1 MMPLTSLVDGPD
13 LLVRAG
19 YPPKSA
25 AVTWQRVCPG
35 RRQVSRT
42 EAVELAQRLM
52 ETSGKKDLRAS
63 LAGVV
68 AELHCAE
75 DAPPSCSEPPA
86 SFDPPERTT
95 AEELC
100 GLLGVSSAVPVR
112 TVGSGRD
119 KKYSLVDVARL
130 VSGKDAS
137 NAWRDVRAVQETHN
151 EVSRGIANFKFTGQ
165 GQRETPV
172 ANLRT
177 TLLVVLRLR
186 SRVVRRL
193 STKVVDVFVRYL
205 GGDPELAREV
215 LEELGATELPDGTL
229 AFPDEGVRRPPPV
242 PKEAPSTTTVALE
255 LCSLLGVDQVVKIRT
270 VGEGREKQ
278 FSLVDVARLVSGK
291 DAKNAADDVRSV
303 LQAYNVLSENVGQ
316 NRFPGSGRYPTP
328 VADLRT
334 TLLVVL
340 RLRSR
345 VAQRLSTKVVD
356 VFVRYIGGDPELAR
370 EVLEELGATELPDGT
385 LAFPGIVERHTV
397 AVPPLDIPPVSAHTR
412 ELCTLLG
419 VEQVVKVR
427 TTGEGRDR
435 KFSLIDVAR
444 VVLGQYEEVRHSV
457 LNLKF
462 NGPGQR
468 ETPAADLRTTLLVV
482 LRLRSRVAQRL
493 STKVVDVFVR
503 YIGGDPELARET
515 LAHREYQEH
524 LALEQ
529 PYHPARAFGEAV
541 EAELKEHEPPI
552 VLELFDEAPLLLGAQ
567 HLYAMQC
574 VERQGLWKVG
584 VSADPHRRL
593 EEVKTKNGKLNL
605 VLRAVWRHEAGLEAA
620 VLRALDVPP
629 EDEELKELLK
639 STEFRW
645 THQDLHRGVKRAV
658 DFARENARLR
668 EFLSRTAEVEEPD
681 LKRRRVSLDLD
692 EREG

>member
-1 MMPLTSLVDGPD
+1 
-13 LLVRAG
+13 
-19 YPPKSA
+19 
-25 AVTWQRVCPG
+25 
-35 RRQVSRT
+35 VSP
-42 EAVELAQRLM
+42 
-52 ETSGKKDLRAS
+52 
-63 LAGVV
+63 
-68 AELHCAE
+68 AEI
-75 DAPPSCSEPPA
+75 
-86 SFDPPERTT
+86 
-95 AEELC
+95 
-100 GLLGVSSAVPVR
+100 
-112 TVGSGRD
+112 
-119 KKYSLVDVARL
+119 AR
-130 VSGKDAS
+130 
-137 NAWRDVRAVQETHN
+137 
-151 EVSRGIANFKFTGQ
+151 
-165 GQRETPV
+165 
-172 ANLRT
+172 
-177 TLLVVLRLR
+177 
-186 SRVVRRL
+186 
-193 STKVVDVFVRYL
+193 ST
-205 GGDPELAREV
+205 
-215 LEELGATELPDGTL
+215 
-229 AFPDEGVRRPPPV
+229 
-242 PKEAPSTTTVALE
+242 
-255 LCSLLGVDQVVKIRT
+255 
-270 VGEGREKQ
+270 
-278 FSLVDVARLVSGK
+278 
-291 DAKNAADDVRSV
+291 
-303 LQAYNVLSENVGQ
+303 
-316 NRFPGSGRYPTP
+316 
-328 VADLRT
+328 
-334 TLLVVL
+334 
-340 RLRSR
+340 
-345 VAQRLSTKVVD
+345 
-356 VFVRYIGGDPELAR
+356 
-370 EVLEELGATELPDGT
+370 
-385 LAFPGIVERHTV
+385 
-397 AVPPLDIPPVSAHTR
+397 
-412 ELCTLLG
+412 
-419 VEQVVKVR
+419 
-427 TTGEGRDR
+427 RDR

-444 VVLGQYEEVRHSV
+444 LLSGKTATDARKDVYVVLGQYEEVRHSV

-692 EREG
+692 ERELCLQKDKLGMEKDKLGMEKDKLGMEKDKLGMEKDKLGMEKDSSAWRRISSAWRRISSAWRRRSSALRRRSSSWRKLAGSLSSRRKRHNLETSAAEAEPGEELTLPGLKERLRPRAQEWTSRVSSVVRTPRMLPTM